1 MEYHDETEVG
11 EKGTALSG
19 GQKARI
25 SLARAFYSHARHILI
40 DDALSAVDAHTS
52 AWLCEQ
58 CFQGPLAK
66 GRTIILVTHA
76 VTLMLPTASY
86 AVVMNNGEVSAQGA
100 PLELKERGQI
110 LEPVEVKGNGK
121 KILQAPLDENK
132 EKERKKKIEHQRAN
146 KATADKNEEKILSLI
161 HI

>member
-1 MEYHDETEVG
+1 MHLVLWMPIQVLG
-11 EKGTALSG
+11 FVSNVS
-19 GQKARI
+19 RV
-25 SLARAFYSHARHILI
+25 H
-40 DDALSAVDAHTS
+40 
-52 AWLCEQ
+52 W
-58 CFQGPLAK
+58 AK

-132 EKERKKKIEHQRAN
+132 EKERK
-146 KATADKNEEKILSLI
+146 EED
-161 HI
+161 